1 LRVPGLGANSK
12 LLITSTAC
20 SVNIFAELR
29 PMLVCL
35 LRDANG
41 HSNILKA
48 GKAEELKTL
57 GKGELPEKQTS

>member
-1 LRVPGLGANSK
+1 
-12 LLITSTAC
+12 
-20 SVNIFAELR
+20 
-29 PMLVCL
+29 MLVCL